1 MPVNHSN
8 LIVARY
14 RDGTLVK
21 GVTYDF
27 APAKTLFH
35 VQTSS
40 DKYGTA
46 SVNISDLK
54 AVFFVK
60 SLEGFPE
67 YKEKK
72 EFPEK
77 APGRKIKVEFFDGE
91 VIAGTTTGYS
101 QERQGFFLFPVDP
114 ESNNLRI
121 YVVSAAV
128 KKVDFQ
134 P

>member
-1 MPVNHSN
+1 MPVDRLN
-8 LIVARY
+8 LVVARY
-14 RDGTLVK
+14 RDGKLVK

-27 APAKTLFH
+27 SPAKTLFH

-40 DKYGTA
+40 DKQGTA
-46 SVNISDLK
+46 PVNMADLK

-60 SLEGFPE
+60 SLGGFPE
-67 YKEKK
+67 HHEKK
-72 EFPEK
+72 EFPETT
-77 APGRKIKVEFFDGE
+77 PGRKIKVEFFDGE
-91 VIAGTTTGYS
+91 IIAGTTTGYS
-101 QERQGFFLFPVDP
+101 RERQGFFLFPVDP

-128 KKVDFQ
+128 KKVEFQ

>member
-1 MPVNHSN
+1 
-8 LIVARY
+8 
-14 RDGTLVK
+14 
-21 GVTYDF
+21 
-27 APAKTLFH
+27 
-35 VQTSS
+35 
-40 DKYGTA
+40 

-72 EFPEK
+72 EFTET
-77 APGRKIKVEFFDGE
+77 APGRKIKVEFLDGE